1 MSPVLSPVPA
11 VTDAGR
17 LIAAARHVGEIK
29 HAAPGEAL
37 ITCTCRRLRTAVDVD
52 DKQAATFV
60 LWQHLRS
67 DAAGEDHLLVDD
79 LRTGV
84 LYALTRAA
92 EPEILLILHG
102 TASR

>member
-1 MSPVLSPVPA
+1 MSTALSPQP
-11 VTDAGR
+11 TTEDAER
-17 LIAAARHVGEIK
+17 LIAASRHVAEIR

-52 DKQAATFV
+52 DRQAASFV
-60 LWQHLRS
+60 LTQHLRT
-67 DAAGEDHLLVDD
+67 DTHGEDHLLVDD

-84 LYALTRAA
+84 LYAIARDT

-102 TASR
+102 TPAR